1 MYQQQLLCN
10 VLSLYI
16 NLHWI
21 DCNLLLTDSTA
32 PVKAPLVIEFQGS
45 SFFLIYTK
53 EQSMAE
59 NKPPHTAKFP
69 EIQELYHSL
78 KIIHTLLCHFNCT
91 YM

>member
-1 MYQQQLLCN
+1 
-10 VLSLYI
+10 
-16 NLHWI
+16 
-21 DCNLLLTDSTA
+21 
-32 PVKAPLVIEFQGS
+32 
-45 SFFLIYTK
+45 
-53 EQSMAE
+53 MAE